1 MVADARG
8 PGDRVDESACA
19 DGASTTTAIRGRS
32 RGPFEESGAD
42 REVGDEIGDEG
53 GRRVS
58 TTVIDRDP
66 EDLAL
71 P

>member
-1 MVADARG
+1 V
-8 PGDRVDESACA
+8 
-19 DGASTTTAIRGRS
+19 RGR
-32 RGPFEESGAD
+32 REHHHRDPGPVTGPFEESGAD